1 MMEGCRLGRS
11 LGIVPADMS
20 ETPEE
25 RRNGWMA
32 GGVVAVLIGI
42 LLLWGADTPASL
54 PGAPI
59 EGPDPL
65 PGAPIEGS
73 EQCEV
78 STNGGGYSC

>member
-1 MMEGCRLGRS
+1 
-11 LGIVPADMS
+11 MS

-25 RRNGWMA
+25 ERGNDWIL
-32 GGVVAVLIGI
+32 GGVVVVLIGI
-42 LLLWGADTPASL
+42 LLFWVADTPEAL

>member
-1 MMEGCRLGRS
+1 
-11 LGIVPADMS
+11 MS

-25 RRNGWMA
+25 ERGNDWIL
-32 GGVVAVLIGI
+32 GGVVVVLIGI
-42 LLLWGADTPASL
+42 LLFWVVDTPEALPGAPIEGPDPL

-73 EQCEV
+73 EHCEV

>member
-1 MMEGCRLGRS
+1 
-11 LGIVPADMS
+11 
-20 ETPEE
+20 
-25 RRNGWMA
+25 MA
-32 GGVVAVLIGI
+32 TTGFSVVSSSYWIGI
-42 LLLWGADTPASL
+42 LLFWVVDTPQAL